1 MARIVRK
8 GGGPLL
14 RIRGRDLE
22 RAGVERFEA
31 RTTGVSD
38 GRPMLADGTVLDVAN
53 VIWCTG
59 FRQDFGWIEL
69 PVIGEDGWP
78 MEYRGVVDSSPGLY
92 FLGIP
97 FLYSFASML
106 VIGAGRDAAYVVE
119 RVAGVAGRQIPS
131 GRPPR
136 APKRPCPA
144 AVNPCG
150 C

>member
-1 MARIVRK
+1 
-8 GGGPLL
+8 L
-14 RIRGRDLE
+14 RIRRGDLE

-59 FRQDFGWIEL
+59 FRPDYGWIDL
-69 PVIGEDGWP
+69 LLVGEDGWP
-78 MEYRGVVDSSPGLY
+78 REFRGVVDSSPGLY

-97 FLYSFASML
+97 FLYSFTSML

-119 RVAGVAGRQIPS
+119 RIAGRR
-131 GRPPR
+131 GRR
-136 APKRPCPA
+136 DRVSA
-144 AVNPCG
+144 AAG
-150 C
+150 SEAA